1 MRNAPRAYPS
11 RRRTVVVWTLTIVT
25 AAAFAAAG
33 VFKVLGSEQM
43 VLGSEQMVTTFVGF
57 GFPLWFMTLVGIAE
71 LTGALAL
78 LLPPVAFLGGLG
90 LMGLAGGAFIT
101 HMASGDPVTAAI
113 PAIVLFV
120 LPAVVTWLRARVR
133 ASGNPPVPRLTT
145 YPSTFRPSRIV
156 PA

>member
-33 VFKVLGSEQM
+33 VFK

-120 LPAVVTWLRARVR
+120 LPAVVTWLRAREF
-133 ASGNPPVPRLTT
+133 ARLVTRLF
-145 YPSTFRPSRIV
+145 PG
-156 PA
+156 

>member
-33 VFKVLGSEQM
+33 VFK